1 MERSRCEIDE
11 YVRRLDRGR
20 MNSEQA
26 MLLARDLRAM
36 AWHDFILLPMRRR
49 FGALFGPVAA
59 EAMPGAGEDR
69 GAR

>member
-1 MERSRCEIDE
+1 MERSRSEIDE

-20 MNSEQA
+20 TNSEQA

-36 AWHDFILLPMRRR
+36 AWHDFFLMPVRRR
-49 FGALFGPVAA
+49 FVALFGPLAA

-69 GAR
+69 GAP